1 MDAGRLVLD
10 LATGRPPTL
19 GSGRLVCVDG
29 PGGSGKTTLASAIA
43 ERHAA
48 ARVVHMDDLY
58 AGWSGLHDV
67 AAQLGSLLDPLSRDE
82 VGSYRRYDWHTGSW
96 AETVEVPP
104 GPLLVLEGV
113 ASAARSHAHL
123 ATVTV
128 WVSAPADLRLRR
140 GLERDGAALRSR
152 WEAWM
157 REEDLL
163 FARERVEERADV
175 LVDGT
180 GDQPPTLRRTL
191 GWGDAASDR

>member
-1 MDAGRLVLD
+1 MDAARLVLD

-29 PGGSGKTTLASAIA
+29 PGGSGKTTLATAIA
-43 ERHAA
+43 ERSVD

-58 AGWSGLHDV
+58 DGWSGLHDV
-67 AAQLGSLLDPLSRDE
+67 GEQLDTLLGPLSRG
-82 VGSYRRYDWHTGSW
+82 VAGSYRRYDWHAGSW
-96 AETVEVPP
+96 AETVLVPP

-113 ASAARSHAHL
+113 ASAVRSHAHL

-128 WVSAPADLRLRR
+128 WVSAPAELRLRR
-140 GLERDGAALRSR
+140 GLQRDGDALRPR

-157 REEDLL
+157 REEDAL

-175 LVDGT
+175 CVDGT
-180 GDQPPTLRRTL
+180 GVEPPTLRRP
-191 GWGDAASDR
+191 